1 MIRSTAQAKESVIK
15 QVLALQNKSTAE
27 LKELWRSIFDTDAPP
42 HSKTYLIPRLAYR
55 LQELAYGPMAEKSA
69 KQLDNLADQMEKGK
83 KFSNHYMA
91 SKPLA
96 GTKLIREFQG
106 DLHEVLVSE
115 SGFIYQGQSYK
126 SLSAIARKITG
137 TRWNGPAFFGLRG
150 NKEA

>member
-1 MIRSTAQAKESVIK
+1 MVKIMKESVIK
-15 QVLALQNKSTAE
+15 QVLALQSKSTAE

-83 KFSNHYMA
+83 QFTNHYMA

-96 GTKLIREFQG
+96 GTKLIREF
-106 DLHEVLVSE
+106 
-115 SGFIYQGQSYK
+115 
-126 SLSAIARKITG
+126 
-137 TRWNGPAFFGLRG
+137 
-150 NKEA
+150 

>member
-1 MIRSTAQAKESVIK
+1 MVKIMIRSTAQAKESVIK
-15 QVLALQNKSTAE
+15 QVLALQSKSTAE

-83 KFSNHYMA
+83 KFTNHYMA
-91 SKPLA
+91 AKPLA

-115 SGFIYQGQSYK
+115 NGSIYQGQSYK

-137 TRWNGPAFFGLRG
+137 TR
-150 NKEA
+150 